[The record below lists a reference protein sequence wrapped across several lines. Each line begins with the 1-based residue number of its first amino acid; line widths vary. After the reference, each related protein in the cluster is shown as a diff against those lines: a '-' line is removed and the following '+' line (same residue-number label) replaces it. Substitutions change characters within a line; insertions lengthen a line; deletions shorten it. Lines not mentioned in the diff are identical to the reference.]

1 VTDGVIDG
9 VIEGGLGGGAE
20 GRLGSASDGRLGRLV
35 FAHDNRFV
43 HGPDGRVWSDRGSF
57 PWDRYLEIASH
68 VTVVSR
74 MRKLERGESTESMVL
89 ASRPEVDFVPLPNLA
104 TLSGRLRVARRRAVR
119 RQLAEVLATSDALVA
134 RLPSEIGGL
143 ACRVA
148 ASLDM
153 VWAVELVTCPWD
165 AIWNYGSWKGRAFAP
180 VAWWETRRLLR
191 RAPFALYVTS
201 SFLQRR
207 YPPGSSTHAVGVS
220 DVEITVPGPEVLER
234 RLARIEA
241 GSAASGRPVVFGT
254 IAALLRFKGLDTAAA
269 ALRQSGLSGLGA
281 VVRVLGSGDP
291 AGFEGP
297 GMVFDGTLPSGGPVQ
312 EWLDSIDVYLQPS
325 RQEGLPRGLVEAMA
339 RGCPAVG
346 STAGGI
352 PELLDPS
359 CLHQPGDAAALAL
372 LLGRAADPEWQR
384 AQAQRNVAVAA
395 GYAPEVLDERRRAFW
410 QAFRSAARGRGGRG
424 GRSGRA
430 GGALLVTPYAQLGGS
445 EGQLLHLVD
454 GVAPDEVA
462 GVVTLQEGP
471 LLERLPAWIEPVVLP
486 TGPGLRDV
494 VRAAWRLRRVV
505 RSVRPGVVHG
515 SCAKGA
521 LVAGL
526 AVIGTGVPVVFAKH
540 DFYWDGPVAW
550 FTALLSAR
558 VVAGSEALVAPFPRW
573 LRSRL
578 AVVHPGVAPV
588 EELAES
594 TVAGERSP
602 GAIAMVARF
611 HPDKG
616 QMEIVEALVDV
627 PGARLALVGGVDTST
642 PSFLDEVQARVVE
655 LGLGERVAFL
665 GHRDDVLSIL
675 AMCEVVVVPSL
686 VPEGFGLVAVEA
698 FRAGTPVVAYANGAL
713 AEVVG
718 DAGVLVPVG
727 DRAGLAAAVSE
738 LLADP
743 GRRAELASR
752 GRERAELFTVEAMV
766 AGMRTQ
772 WARARDGR

>member
-1 VTDGVIDG
+1 VTD
-9 VIEGGLGGGAE
+9 
-20 GRLGSASDGRLGRLV
+20 RHGSDSDGRLGRLV

-74 MRKLERGESTESMVL
+74 MRRLERGESTESMVL
-89 ASRPEVDFVPLPNLA
+89 ASRPEVDFVALPNLA
-104 TLSGRLRVARRRAVR
+104 TLSGRLRLVRRRAVR

-148 ASLDM
+148 ASLDT

-220 DVEITVPGPEVLER
+220 DVDIEVPGPEVLER
-234 RLARIEA
+234 RLARIDSA
-241 GSAASGRPVVFGT
+241 AAASGRPVVFGT
-254 IAALLRFKGLDTAAA
+254 IAALLKFKGLDTAAA
-269 ALRQSGLSGLGA
+269 ALQQSGLSGSGA

-291 AGFEGP
+291 SAFEAP

-312 EWLDSIDVYLQPS
+312 EWLDSIDVYIQPS

-346 STAGGI
+346 SSAGGI

-359 CLHQPGDAAALAL
+359 CLHQPGDAAALARM
-372 LLGRAADPEWQR
+372 LGRAADPKWQR
-384 AQAQRNVAVAA
+384 EQAQRNVAVAA
-395 GYAPEVLDERRRAFW
+395 EYAPEVLDEKRRAFW
-410 QAFRSAARGRGGRG
+410 QAFASAARGRRGRG
-424 GRSGRA
+424 GRAA
-430 GGALLVTPYAQLGGS
+430 GGVLLVTPYSQLGGS
-445 EGQLLHLVD
+445 ERQMLHLVD

-462 GVVTLQEGP
+462 GVVALQEGP
-471 LLERLPAWIEPVVLP
+471 MLERLPPWVEPVVLP

-494 VRAAWRLRRVV
+494 VRAARRLRGVV
-505 RSVRPGVVHG
+505 RSTRPGVVHG

-578 AVVHPGVAPV
+578 AVVHPGVPGGGAPV
-588 EELAES
+588 VS
-594 TVAGERSP
+594 ERSP

-616 QMEIVEALVDV
+616 QMEMVEALVDV

-642 PSFLDEVQARVVE
+642 PSFFAEVQARVAE
-655 LGLGERVAFL
+655 LGLEDRVAFL
-665 GHRDDVLSIL
+665 GDRDDVLSIL
-675 AMCEVVVVPSL
+675 SVCEVVIVPSL

-727 DRAGLAAAVSE
+727 DRAGLATAVAA

-752 GRERAELFTVEAMV
+752 GRERAALFTVEAMV
-766 AGMRTQ
+766 SGMRVQ
-772 WARARDGR
+772 WALARRS